1 MEIFKILILLLIL
14 IAVGFIF
21 FFLFKSKNFVKLMFL
36 NMLLGVITLI
46 ILKLTSKFTG
56 VEIWINQ
63 YTMSSA
69 LIFGIPAVIGFIILK
84 LIFI

>member
-1 MEIFKILILLLIL
+1 MKIFILLIFVLSLISL
-14 IAVGFIF
+14 SVILYY
-21 FFLFKSKNFVKLMFL
+21 LFKSKNFVKLMFL
-36 NMLLGVITLI
+36 NMLLGAATLI
-46 ILKLTSKFTG
+46 ILKLISKFTG

-63 YTMSSA
+63 FTMSST

>member
-1 MEIFKILILLLIL
+1 MEIFKILILLFIL

-21 FFLFKSKNFVKLMFL
+21 YFLFKSKNFVKLMFL
-36 NMLLGVITLI
+36 NMLLGAATLI
-46 ILKLTSKFTG
+46 ILKLISKFTG

-63 YTMSSA
+63 FTMSST
-69 LIFGIPAVIGFIILK
+69 LIFGIPAVIGFIILN